1 MTDGWREARR
11 AWDRL
16 AGRPR
21 TGEAALDALTDVG
34 AVRRM
39 LDRAELDAV
48 RHARCARRSWAEIA
62 TRLGI
67 SRQSAWERWRDVDEE
82 SAGPA
87 IARFGPDSDPFPQI
101 VTVPDVCGMSWPVA
115 EHRLEE
121 EQLLART
128 FDPHVPFLGPEAAD
142 FQVVHQDPVAG
153 DRLPAGSSVLLSL
166 HRPPGSAGDRAPL
179 PVEPPPHARRGAV
192 DETTGLSVP

>member
-34 AVRRM
+34 TVRRL

-48 RHARCARRSWAEIA
+48 RNARLARRSWAEIA
-62 TRLGI
+62 TRLGV

-82 SAGPA
+82 PAPSA
-87 IARFGPDSDPFPQI
+87 RETLVPDF

-115 EHRLEE
+115 QHRLEE
-121 EQLLART
+121 EQLTALT
-128 FDPHVPFLGPEAAD
+128 DDPHLPFLGPEAAD
-142 FQVVHQDPVAG
+142 FQVVRQVPAAGKRVA
-153 DRLPAGSSVLLSL
+153 AGSPVVLSL
-166 HRPPGSAGDRAPL
+166 YRPPGSSGDRAPL
-179 PVEPPPHARRGAV
+179 PTDPPPYAGQGAV

>member
-1 MTDGWREARR
+1 MTEGWREARR

-34 AVRRM
+34 TVRRQ
-39 LDRAELDAV
+39 LELAEFDAV
-48 RHARCARRSWAEIA
+48 RQARRARRSWAEIA
-62 TRLGI
+62 TRLGV
-67 SRQSAWERWRDVDEE
+67 SRQSAWERWRDVDDE
-82 SAGPA
+82 SDAPA
-87 IARFGPDSDPFPQI
+87 PELDAPERL

-121 EQLLART
+121 EDLAALT
-128 FDPHVPFLGPEAAD
+128 DDPYLPFLGPEAAD
-142 FQVVHQDPVAG
+142 FQVVDQVPGAGKQVPPGSPV
-153 DRLPAGSSVLLSL
+153 VLSL
-166 HRPPGSAGDRAPL
+166 YRPPGSAGDRAPL
-179 PVEPPPHARRGAV
+179 PQDPPPHARRGAV